1 MKKNMH
7 LNYYAIESLI
17 LGLGFFAVYLLSSSV
32 FAQTIFVVVLL
43 FSYAVMGMIH
53 HYLKHDINIKVVLEY
68 VLISI
73 LVFSL
78 FLFVRSGIL

>member
-1 MKKNMH
+1 MKLEKH
-7 LNYYAIESLI
+7 INYYAVEALI

-32 FAQTIFVVVLL
+32 FAQTILMVVLL
-43 FSYAVMGMIH
+43 FGYATMGMIH
-53 HYLKHDINIKVVLEY
+53 HSLKHDITVKVVLEY
-68 VLISI
+68 ILISI